1 MITEQQIHQFHTF
14 GFLVLKNMLTED
26 ELKIVNEEFEKGLAK
41 KNKSE
46 LFAGARVQLNWSN
59 LESHSPFTA
68 SLLEDKR
75 IYRVAQQLFGEDV
88 IGKNS
93 QANHYAGNRS
103 PWHPDVGPN
112 IHGCKFVFYLSPV
125 DAETGALRVI
135 PGSHRPEFS
144 DMIRKVRLKDN
155 DPGPLEDPGLAVN
168 EVPFCSCDSQ
178 PGDAVIFNYLLW
190 HASWHGSDN
199 RRMVSL
205 QYYNNPKTP
214 EEIEAMAAIASG
226 FVKRSHDKLSVVQP
240 YPDFWLSNP
249 ENSPLR
255 ARWIEWL
262 NEWGFIESMP
272 V

>member
-14 GFLVLKNMLTED
+14 GFLVLKNMLNEE
-26 ELKIVNEEFEKGLAK
+26 ELKIVNEEFDKGLAK
-41 KNKSE
+41 KDKGE
-46 LFAGARVQLNWSN
+46 LIAGARVQLNWSN

-88 IGKNS
+88 VGKNS

-144 DMIRKVRLKDN
+144 DRIKKVRLKDN
-155 DPGPLEDPGLAVN
+155 DPGPPEDPGLAVN

-178 PGDAVIFNYLLW
+178 PGMRYYSTICSGMPAGMVPTTGAWYPYSIGKIQKHLKKKKRWQQWRAVL
-190 HASWHGSDN
+190 
-199 RRMVSL
+199 
-205 QYYNNPKTP
+205 
-214 EEIEAMAAIASG
+214 
-226 FVKRSHDKLSVVQP
+226 
-240 YPDFWLSNP
+240 
-249 ENSPLR
+249 
-255 ARWIEWL
+255 
-262 NEWGFIESMP
+262 
-272 V
+272 

>member
-1 MITEQQIHQFHTF
+1 MLTEQQIHQFHTF

-26 ELKIVNEEFEKGLAK
+26 ELAIVNEEFDKGMAK
-41 KNKSE
+41 KDKSE
-46 LFAGARVQLNWSN
+46 LIAGARVQLNWSN

-75 IYRVAQQLFGEDV
+75 IYGIAQQLWGEDV
-88 IGKNS
+88 VGKNS

-125 DAETGALRVI
+125 DAESGALRVI

-144 DMIRKVRLKDN
+144 DRIKKVHLKDN
-155 DPGPLEDPGLAVN
+155 DPGPPEDPGLAVN

-178 PGDAVIFNYLLW
+178 PGDAVLFNYLLW

-205 QYYNNPKTP
+205 QYWKNPKTP
-214 EEIEAMAAIASG
+214 EEKEAMAAMASG
-226 FVKRSHDKLSVVQP
+226 FMKRSHEKLTVAQP
-240 YPDFWLSNP
+240 YPEFWLSNP
-249 ENSPLR
+249 DNSPLR
-255 ARWIEWL
+255 ACWIEWL
-262 NEWGFIESMP
+262 REWGFIESIP